1 MRNDNYL
8 TYFSFGEGRRV
19 LDGRHLTLSRMAERK
34 LHALS
39 FNYLVVFVP
48 LSHWPLH
55 SIILLPK
62 LHSREPLYPPS
73 SAPSPLQH
81 IKKRLINNINIFFSP
96 LSLSCPDFFSAFC
109 SPKWWLF
116 FIKSARRQALFAV
129 KGSPKSIA
137 LNCPLPLI
145 ASLSVCACVRAQ
157 ERPPPLEPPEG

>member
-96 LSLSCPDFFSAFC
+96 LSLSCPDFFQPFVLQSDGFSLLNLLVVRLC
-109 SPKWWLF
+109 SPLKVHQ
-116 FIKSARRQALFAV
+116 KALH
-129 KGSPKSIA
+129 
-137 LNCPLPLI
+137 LI
-145 ASLSVCACVRAQ
+145 ARYPWLQACRCVHVCVHKRGH
-157 ERPPPLEPPEG
+157 RH